1 MLLWWTWMHLKCT
14 VKICLSPPFRSE
26 NEFSSWVSANLRSTP
41 HFWNVSED
49 TGRVL
54 WAEGSEDPELT
65 ARILVVRFINHKR
78 LQLGLRFDYFD
89 CSCCQRTLLGI
100 FINSDIISIQL
111 IKYCEN
117 LVHFLGKK
125 SQVCFWYKLDSED
138 FLLVCLRS
146 YSSHSNT

>member
-1 MLLWWTWMHLKCT
+1 M
-14 VKICLSPPFRSE
+14 
-26 NEFSSWVSANLRSTP
+26 
-41 HFWNVSED
+41 SED

-125 SQVCFWYKLDSED
+125 SQVCF
-138 FLLVCLRS
+138 
-146 YSSHSNT
+146 